1 MSMSQNT
8 VRVYQSASQYKSH
21 AISHTHPR
29 YSTGEGLLT
38 GAKSQKG
45 CGWIANVP
53 CPQSSCYCF
62 HHGDA
67 IPIHLTYYF
76 RVVCAKD
83 GRGGMTTPMTDYAC
97 DQRGERGKRETHGG
111 EIATRA
117 TVWTRMHLVPGMYEI
132 ALTYKRARVQR
143 WQRGGEHE

>member
-1 MSMSQNT
+1 MSH
-8 VRVYQSASQYKSH
+8 VRSRAATAFTMAMQ
-21 AISHTHPR
+21 
-29 YSTGEGLLT
+29 
-38 GAKSQKG
+38 
-45 CGWIANVP
+45 
-53 CPQSSCYCF
+53 
-62 HHGDA
+62 
-67 IPIHLTYYF
+67 IPIPLTYYF